1 VHADV
6 VDLRTFYSG
15 HLGEVAQRLL
25 GRVIRSRW
33 ENVAGQIVL
42 GVGYPVPYLETF
54 RDAANRVLVLMPAA
68 QGVVNWPNGSLSST
82 ALADLDMMPLADA
95 SVDRVLVVHAL
106 ETDEHPADLLAEIW
120 RILAPGGRMIAVV
133 PNRRGLWARMDTTP
147 FGQGQPYSR
156 GQLTRL
162 LREAL
167 FSPVHW
173 EEALYV
179 PPLPSRF
186 YIKAATAWER
196 LGTTLSLPFAGLH
209 VIEASKTLYRP
220 VAVRQMRRTSM
231 RMAPAFAPA
240 QGA

>member
-1 VHADV
+1 
-6 VDLRTFYSG
+6 
-15 HLGEVAQRLL
+15 
-25 GRVIRSRW
+25 
-33 ENVAGQIVL
+33 
-42 GVGYPVPYLETF
+42 
-54 RDAANRVLVLMPAA
+54 
-68 QGVVNWPNGSLSST
+68 
-82 ALADLDMMPLADA
+82 
-95 SVDRVLVVHAL
+95 
-106 ETDEHPADLLAEIW
+106 
-120 RILAPGGRMIAVV
+120 MIAVV